1 MTAME
6 DIKRIEVD
14 EFWANSTVVEAG
26 GFVFVGYCM
35 RNEGQDIRA
44 QIAGAFDVLEE
55 RLAMAGLTLGD
66 VVKMDCLFRDIQ
78 DIHCLAD
85 IIREKFPGRYPAR
98 KAFETRFLREGILFQ
113 VDAIACKPT
122 AP

>member
-14 EFWANSTVVEAG
+14 EFWADSTVVEAG

-44 QIAGAFDVLEE
+44 REAMEAFCAAGCDRIGCSAAVQ
-55 RLAMAGLTLGD
+55 ALGED
-66 VVKMDCLFRDIQ
+66 
-78 DIHCLAD
+78 
-85 IIREKFPGRYPAR
+85 
-98 KAFETRFLREGILFQ
+98 
-113 VDAIACKPT
+113 
-122 AP
+122 